1 MIKVAAIL
9 ALPLVLLSV
18 VASSSCLV
26 VDVKEG
32 GPDGMHIVVP
42 VPLALAQLAVA
53 FVPSEHTRVPCPE
66 AAEFLPM
73 AERIVEE
80 LQDMEDV
87 ELVRVEDGH
96 ELVVVSKIGENL
108 EVEVY
113 GNDKEEVSVSL
124 PLYAIEDILASFDGE
139 TFEASEAIAALRS
152 VGSTDLVHV
161 RDGDEEVKIWIW

>member
-9 ALPLVLLSV
+9 ALPLALLSI

-26 VDVKEG
+26 VDVREG

-73 AERIVEE
+73 ARRIIEE
-80 LQDMEDV
+80 LQDMEDI

-108 EVEVY
+108 EVEVF
-113 GNDKEEVSVSL
+113 GNDEEVKVSL
-124 PLYAIEDILASFDGE
+124 PLYAVEDILASFDGE

-152 VGSTDLVHV
+152 VSNMDLVHV
-161 RDGDEEVKIWIW
+161 RDGDEEVKIWVW

>member
-9 ALPLVLLSV
+9 ALPLALLSV

-53 FVPSEHTRVPCPE
+53 FVPPEHKRVSCPE
-66 AAEFLPM
+66 AEEFLPM
-73 AERIVEE
+73 AERIIEE

-87 ELVRVEDGH
+87 ELVRVEDDH

-113 GNDKEEVSVSL
+113 GRDEEVNVSL
-124 PLYAIEDILASFDGE
+124 PLYVVEDILASFDGE
-139 TFEASEAIAALRS
+139 TFEASEAIAALRGVS
-152 VGSTDLVHV
+152 NTDLVHV
-161 RDGDEEVKIWIW
+161 RDGDEEVKIWVW

>member
-66 AAEFLPM
+66 AAEYLPM
-73 AERIVEE
+73 AQRIIEE

-108 EVEVY
+108 EVEVF
-113 GNDKEEVSVSL
+113 GNDEEVNVSL
-124 PLYAIEDILASFDGE
+124 PLYAVEDILASFDGE

-152 VGSTDLVHV
+152 VSNTDLVHV
-161 RDGDEEVKIWIW
+161 RDGDEEVKIWVW

>member
-18 VASSSCLV
+18 VSSSSCLV

-53 FVPSEHTRVPCPE
+53 FVPSEHTRVSCPE
-66 AAEFLPM
+66 AAEYLPM
-73 AERIVEE
+73 AQRIIEE

-108 EVEVY
+108 EVEVF
-113 GNDKEEVSVSL
+113 GNDEEVNVLL
-124 PLYAIEDILASFDGE
+124 PLYAVEDILASFDGE

-152 VGSTDLVHV
+152 VSNTDLVHV
-161 RDGDEEVKIWIW
+161 RDGDEEVKIWVW

>member
-9 ALPLVLLSV
+9 ALPLALLSI

-26 VDVKEG
+26 VDVREG

-73 AERIVEE
+73 AQRIIEE
-80 LQDMEDV
+80 LQDMEDI

-108 EVEVY
+108 EVEVF
-113 GNDKEEVSVSL
+113 GNDEEVKVSL

-152 VGSTDLVHV
+152 VSNMDLVHV
-161 RDGDEEVKIWIW
+161 RDGDEEVKIWVW

>member
-9 ALPLVLLSV
+9 ALPLVLLSI

-26 VDVKEG
+26 VDVQEG

-53 FVPSEHTRVPCPE
+53 FVPSAHTRIPCPE
-66 AAEFLPM
+66 AAEYLPM
-73 AERIVEE
+73 AERIIEE

-108 EVEVY
+108 EVEVF
-113 GNDKEEVSVSL
+113 GNDEEVNVSL
-124 PLYAIEDILASFDGE
+124 PLYVVEDILASFDGE

-152 VGSTDLVHV
+152 ISNTDLVHV
-161 RDGDEEVKIWIW
+161 RDGDEEVKIWVW